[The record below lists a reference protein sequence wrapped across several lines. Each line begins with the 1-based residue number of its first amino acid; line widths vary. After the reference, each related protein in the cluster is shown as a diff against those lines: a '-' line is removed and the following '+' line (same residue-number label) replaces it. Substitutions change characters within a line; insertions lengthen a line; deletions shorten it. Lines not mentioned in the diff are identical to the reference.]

1 MTSRTASLRLQL
13 IDAVSGPSAKVASTL
28 RNLDG
33 TLGRLG
39 KSGSPEI
46 RRLVKQLEYLKSKS
60 GALDNLAGSKRGL
73 KDLAN
78 ALEEARNR
86 VKGLEKALASSASP
100 TKKMQQD
107 LDRARTAVK
116 NAALAFAQQTQAVT
130 SAERALRSYSVNSG
144 RNVATAQQKIR
155 SEVAKTLVEL
165 RKVEKEQVKPKPRP
179 GGRNPQS
186 GRSLEHNAIVAGT
199 GYVVGD
205 QGRRAIGQAFF
216 NAIDFNEVA
225 AYQSALGGFNPD
237 ERGKLNR
244 QAEKIGGDTRFSNVD
259 VVKAQTM
266 ILQGGIRDVKQI
278 MDLTEKIT
286 DYSLAMGVTLEEGA
300 ETVRG
305 SALSKRIDLS
315 DVNAISTFVDNLVW
329 MAKNGGMSDEDVRQ
343 YMKYGGGPTKGV
355 NLPDN
360 YAAAIGMVLRR
371 SGLRGD
377 EAGVFARTMSSKLV
391 APTKKGRDSL
401 AAMGIDYNDYV
412 SMPDA
417 MNAEGVEIMMKNNF
431 GKRITPE
438 MREAIAQLMN
448 EGEFTDPE
456 TGETRSVASDSGEF
470 TTQMSDILNSLF
482 AGKGGKVAAK
492 DAQALSKALS
502 DYHKYSVESV
512 DVVGL
517 FNAIMSSNPTQGNLN
532 AYFTDRQGGRASLI
546 AQQWPLFQ
554 KLLELMNNTPEGVA
568 NDIGTKANAELYG
581 DWTKLTGTVETVLT
595 RIGQDFEDV
604 TRPIINATNSILDGF
619 LGLDKG
625 SRQLLAAFGMAA
637 AAFAAYAAVRSGA
650 GLLGGLFGGGG
661 AGSGAA
667 AGAAGAAGGAAAAAS
682 KGGGFFKKLLRG
694 AGIAGAALTTNELLG
709 AADPKGN
716 LWGLT
721 DGIDK
726 WVEENFG
733 FNPSRVTIG
742 GGGGAGAA
750 GGSTANK
757 AKVAGISSQLDQMTS
772 EWPMAAQRALK
783 SYGNALAQGGAQA
796 ETEAQAIGQRVE
808 QALTVEGKP
817 TVNTADI
824 QRALSLARQLAA
836 ALRAPAGGG
845 YSSPTNT
852 NKFGGP
858 RARGGPVKRGVTY
871 LVGERG
877 PEPFTAPASG
887 YITSNKDWQEAS
899 SSGPTIHAPI
909 NIDLTLQVNGSSAAD
924 LQKLAEDAAAT
935 VVGRLTS
942 VLERQLGRGPQVAFS
957 GAKTYGDS

>member
-1 MTSRTASLRLQL
+1 MTTRTASLRLQL
-13 IDAVSGPSAKVASTL
+13 IEGVSGPAGKASGSL

-33 TLGRLG
+33 TLARLG

-46 RRLVKQLEYLKSKS
+46 RRLVKQLEYLKSKA

-86 VKGLEKALASSASP
+86 VKGLEKALASSANP

-107 LDRARTAVK
+107 LDRARTAVR
-116 NAALAFAQQTQAVT
+116 NAAMAFAQQTQAVT

-155 SEVAKTLVEL
+155 SEVAKTLTEL
-165 RKVEKEQVKPKPRP
+165 RKIEREQNKPKPRP
-179 GGRNPQS
+179 GARNART
-186 GRSLEHNAIVAGT
+186 GRSIEHNAVVAGT
-199 GYVVGD
+199 GYVVGE

-225 AYQSALGGFNPD
+225 AYQSALGGFSPN
-237 ERGKLNR
+237 ERGNLNR

-315 DVNAISTFVDNLVW
+315 DVKSISTFVDNLVW

-431 GKRITPE
+431 GKRLTPA
-438 MREAIAQLMN
+438 MREAIAEIMN

-470 TTQMSDILNSLF
+470 TTQVSEVLGKLF
-482 AGKGGKVAAK
+482 ADKKGKVAAR

-554 KLLELMNNTPEGVA
+554 KLLNLMNNTPEGVA
-568 NDIGTKANAELYG
+568 KDIGTKANAELYG

-595 RIGQDFEDV
+595 RIGQDFEGV
-604 TRPIINATNSILDGF
+604 TRPLINTTNEILDGF
-619 LGLDKG
+619 LELDKTT
-625 SRQLLAAFGMAA
+625 RQLIAAFGMAV

-650 GLLGGLFGGGG
+650 GLLGHLFGGGKG
-661 AGSGAA
+661 GGSGK
-667 AGAAGAAGGAAAAAS
+667 AGGGIAAGGGNGRGWGRLLFGAAS
-682 KGGGFFKKLLRG
+682 GLNAFDLINSIPDNEADLKTFFEANKQRTAQWNAWLEKNMGSPYKWAFGDDKKLAPG
-694 AGIAGAALTTNELLG
+694 
-709 AADPKGN
+709 
-716 LWGLT
+716 
-721 DGIDK
+721 
-726 WVEENFG
+726 
-733 FNPSRVTIG
+733 IG
-742 GGGGAGAA
+742 GGQGA
-750 GGSTANK
+750 K
-757 AKVAGISSQLDQMTS
+757 DLRSQLDQMTS
-772 EWPMAAQRALK
+772 EWPAAAQRALK

-871 LVGERG
+871 LVGEQG

-887 YITSNKDWQEAS
+887 YITSNKDWQEGAAA
-899 SSGPTIHAPI
+899 GNTVHAPI
-909 NIDLTLQVNGSSAAD
+909 AVNLKLVVNGASAAD
-924 LQKLAEDAAAT
+924 INKLADEAARK
-935 VVGRLTS
+935 VVGAVLTS
-942 VLERQLGRGPQVAFS
+942 LERKLSRSPEIAFT
-957 GAKTYGDS
+957 GAKPWGDT

>member
-13 IDAVSGPSAKVASTL
+13 IDAVSGPSAKVAGTL

-33 TLGRLG
+33 TLARLG

-46 RRLVKQLEYLKSKS
+46 RRLVKQLEYLKSKA

-86 VKGLEKALASSASP
+86 VKGLEKALASSANP

-107 LDRARTAVK
+107 LDRARTAVR

-130 SAERALRSYSVNSG
+130 SAERALRTYSVNSG

-155 SEVAKTLVEL
+155 TEVAKTLTEL
-165 RKVEKEQVKPKPRP
+165 RKVEREQNKPKPRP
-179 GGRNPQS
+179 GARNSRTGHSIEQ
-186 GRSLEHNAIVAGT
+186 NAIVAGT
-199 GYVVGD
+199 GYVVGN

-225 AYQSALGGFNPD
+225 AYQAALGDFNPE

-244 QAEKIGGDTRFSNVD
+244 QSEKIGGDTRFSNVD

-266 ILQGGIRDVKQI
+266 ILQGGIRDVNQI

-315 DVNAISTFVDNLVW
+315 DVKAISTFVDNLVW

-360 YAAAIGMVLRR
+360 HAAAIGMVLRR

-391 APTKKGRDSL
+391 APTKKGRDAL

-417 MNAEGVEIMMKNNF
+417 MNAEGIEIMMKNNF
-431 GKRITPE
+431 GKRLTPA
-438 MREAIAQLMN
+438 MRKAIADVMN

-470 TTQMSDILNSLF
+470 TTQMSEILGKLF
-482 AGKGGKVAAK
+482 ADKKGKVAAR

-546 AQQWPLFQ
+546 AQQWPLFLE
-554 KLLELMNNTPEGVA
+554 LLEKMNNTPEGVA
-568 NDIGTKANAELYG
+568 KRIGTEANAELYG

-595 RIGQDFEDV
+595 RIGQDFQGF
-604 TRPIINATNSILDGF
+604 TRPIINTTNDILDGF
-619 LGLDKG
+619 LELDKTT
-625 SRQLLAAFGMAA
+625 RQLIAAFGMAV

-650 GLLGGLFGGGG
+650 GLLGHLFGGGKG
-661 AGSGAA
+661 GGSGKTGGAVAAA
-667 AGAAGAAGGAAAAAS
+667 AGVGKGRGWGRLLFGAASGLNAFDLINSIPDNEADL
-682 KGGGFFKKLLRG
+682 KTFFEANKQRSAQWNAWLEKNMGSPYKWAFGDDKKLAPG
-694 AGIAGAALTTNELLG
+694 
-709 AADPKGN
+709 
-716 LWGLT
+716 
-721 DGIDK
+721 
-726 WVEENFG
+726 
-733 FNPSRVTIG
+733 IG
-742 GGGGAGAA
+742 GGQD
-750 GGSTANK
+750 
-757 AKVAGISSQLDQMTS
+757 AKGLRSQLDQMTS

-817 TVNTADI
+817 TVNTAEI

-845 YSSPTNT
+845 YSSPANT

-871 LVGERG
+871 LVGEHG

-887 YITSNKDWQEAS
+887 YITSNKEWQE
-899 SSGPTIHAPI
+899 GGGRGNTIHAPI
-909 NIDLTLQVNGSSAAD
+909 EVNLKLVVNGASAAD
-924 LQKLAEDAAAT
+924 LNKLAEDAARR
-935 VVGRLTS
+935 VVGAVTS
-942 VLERQLGRGPQVAFS
+942 SLERKLSRGPEIAFS
-957 GAKTYGDS
+957 GAKPWGDF

>member
-46 RRLVKQLEYLKSKS
+46 RRLVKQLEYLKSKA

-73 KDLAN
+73 KDLAT

-86 VKGLEKALASSASP
+86 VKGLEKALASSANP

-107 LDRARTAVK
+107 LDRARTAVR
-116 NAALAFAQQTQAVT
+116 NAAMAFAQQTQAVT
-130 SAERALRSYSVNSG
+130 AAERALRSYSVNSG
-144 RNVATAQQKIR
+144 RNVASAQQKIR
-155 SEVAKTLVEL
+155 SEVAKTLTEL
-165 RKVEKEQVKPKPRP
+165 RKIEKEQSKPKPKP
-179 GGRNPQS
+179 GGRDGRS
-186 GRSLEHNAIVAGT
+186 GRSIEQNAIVAGT

-225 AYQSALGGFNPD
+225 AYQAALGGFD
-237 ERGKLNR
+237 GGERGKLNR

-266 ILQGGIRDVKQI
+266 ILQGGIRDVSQI
-278 MDLTEKIT
+278 MALTEKIT

-315 DVNAISTFVDNLVW
+315 DVKAIGTFVDNLVW

-355 NLPDN
+355 NLPDS
-360 YAAAIGMVLRR
+360 YASAIGMVLRR

-391 APTKKGRDSL
+391 APTKKGRDAL

-417 MNAEGVEIMMKNNF
+417 MNSDGIEIMMKNNF
-431 GKRITPE
+431 GKRLTPE
-438 MREAIAQLMN
+438 MREAIAALMS

-470 TTQMSDILNSLF
+470 TTQMSDILGSLF
-482 AGKGGKVAAK
+482 ADKKGKVAAK
-492 DAQALSKALS
+492 DAQALSNALR

-532 AYFTDRQGGRASLI
+532 AFFTDRQGGRASLI
-546 AQQWPLFQ
+546 AQQWELFQ
-554 KLLELMNNTPEGVA
+554 DLLKKMQNTPEGVA

-595 RIGQDFEDV
+595 RIGQDFEEV
-604 TRPIINATNSILDGF
+604 TRPLINTTNEVLDGF
-619 LGLDKG
+619 LSLDK
-625 SRQLLAAFGMAA
+625 STRQLIAAFGMAV
-637 AAFAAYAAVRSGA
+637 AAFAAYSAVRSGA
-650 GLLGGLFGGGG
+650 GILGNLFGGGRG
-661 AGSGAA
+661 GGPGKTGGGAA
-667 AGAAGAAGGAAAAAS
+667 AGGKGKGWGRMLFGAVSGLNAFDLVNDIPENKEDLEKLYAANKQRSAEWNAWLEKNMGSPYKWAFGDD
-682 KGGGFFKKLLRG
+682 KKL
-694 AGIAGAALTTNELLG
+694 A
-709 AADPKGN
+709 P
-716 LWGLT
+716 GL
-721 DGIDK
+721 
-726 WVEENFG
+726 
-733 FNPSRVTIG
+733 G
-742 GGGGAGAA
+742 GGGQE
-750 GGSTANK
+750 
-757 AKVAGISSQLDQMTS
+757 AKGLRSQLDQMTS
-772 EWPMAAQRALK
+772 EWPAAAQRALK

-836 ALRAPAGGG
+836 ALRAPSGGTG
-845 YSSPTNT
+845 YSSPRNT

-871 LVGERG
+871 LVGEQG

-899 SSGPTIHAPI
+899 SSGSTIHAPVKI
-909 NIDLTLQVNGSSAAD
+909 ELALHVNGSSASD
-924 LQKLAEDAAAT
+924 LQKLAEDAAAM
-935 VVGRLTS
+935 VVGRLTN
-942 VLERQLGRGPQVAFS
+942 VLDRQLSRGPQVVFS
-957 GAKTYGDS
+957 GAKTYGDT